1 MADYKKTVIVDS
13 MTNDEII
20 ELLRDD
26 FVFLQHKIDENL
38 RKYKQMVKN
47 SVKKER
53 VYYQPLNYKSA
64 KGFHYMLQFFKRADD
79 EPDKDKLGMIYY
91 VWFIKNRGTYA
102 VTLSRLS
109 LYGHAEWHYT
119 IYTPHFF
126 DRYRERFLKDM
137 SISKPDVIYRFILGN
152 LKMSTSGNPSEKY
165 PNGIW
170 VACSDG
176 LCLCNHLNSINQE
189 AKTFIT
195 YDMAGVDQKVFAY
208 NAQQV
213 LLKRGFDLRLPDED
227 FEEYI
232 KEDFED

>member
-13 MTNDEII
+13 ITNDEII

-102 VTLSRLS
+102 VTLSRGQPRLFPRLPAA
-109 LYGHAEWHYT
+109 LYPTGTAGVA
-119 IYTPHFF
+119 
-126 DRYRERFLKDM
+126 RRERIPCQTDSSLRRRICPRD
-137 SISKPDVIYRFILGN
+137 
-152 LKMSTSGNPSEKY
+152 TSPHA
-165 PNGIW
+165 I
-170 VACSDG
+170 
-176 LCLCNHLNSINQE
+176 
-189 AKTFIT
+189 
-195 YDMAGVDQKVFAY
+195 
-208 NAQQV
+208 
-213 LLKRGFDLRLPDED
+213 
-227 FEEYI
+227 
-232 KEDFED
+232 

>member
-137 SISKPDVIYRFILGN
+137 SISKP
-152 LKMSTSGNPSEKY
+152 NPSEKY